1 MLHFISLWTSAPS
14 FTCPKP
20 SMHRIWCVWK
30 SPRMVRLVLIKSLLK
45 VTVDGV
51 LSDQF
56 GIDLGVPQGSCL
68 GPLLFVIYSSKLLN
82 IVNKHLPNV
91 HAYTADTIYLA
102 SKGNCC
108 CVIYTILCPWY
119 VQNWM
124 MMDRLKINPDKTEI
138 LILGT
143 RQQLE
148 KAIYYFT
155 PCCWWISN
163 ISPSTKVKNLGSWFD
178 SNLDIVSHVNNICS
192 LSFYYIYN
200 RRRIRKYLSHQTA
213 NYLLSMRI
221 LPVNWTTATAYYM
234 AFLLFTLIN
243 FKEFKMLLLDW

>member
-1 MLHFISLWTSAPS
+1 MSG
-14 FTCPKP
+14 K
-20 SMHRIWCVWK
+20 
-30 SPRMVRLVLIKSLLK
+30 VLEWFASYLSNRSQK

-178 SNLDIVSHVNNICS
+178 SNLDMLSHVNNICS

-234 AFLLFTLIN
+234 ALFLLFTLIN